1 MSYNYIT
8 DSHTNAVYKTTS
20 PEGAKLIQ
28 RYVNQIG
35 GSTATDR
42 SRHAV
47 TTELWTTSEWAK
59 PTFLRPGSRPGGRPI
74 SLANMHYHL
83 TQAWLSVL
91 GTSNR
96 SQLGLHVNK
105 RLARLDV
112 IEGLLN
118 ELPLENYN
126 YGDISTEQQNKIG
139 IIIKQIGDIITENAG
154 EIKSVDETGEDY
166 SAWVVANPFMH
177 QFEMIRKATS
187 GRGTAAEALSNGLSR
202 ATTLESGWLREVY
215 RRTYEPLKVFRDDAK
230 ARRME
235 ERVRKQAAVAKRR
248 RVAKTALKAAVVAKS
263 TAEAVAVAALDKEFG
278 PNMQAYK
285 TVHDLTT
292 SRTLARLDSLI
303 LAVRNS
309 SLSDPFSKLGSP
321 DFRPESPPIDVGT
334 DEDFDALISQADQ
347 SLMP

>member
-28 RYVNQIG
+28 RYMNQVG
-35 GSTATDR
+35 GSTSTDR
-42 SRHAV
+42 RRHAV

-59 PTFLRPGSRPGGRPI
+59 PTFLRPGSRPGVRPI
-74 SLANMHYHL
+74 SLANTHYHL

-91 GTSNR
+91 DPDPPPSK
-96 SQLGLHVNK
+96 LGLHVNK

-139 IIIKQIGDIITENAG
+139 IIIQQIRDFLTENAG
-154 EIKSVDETGEDY
+154 EIETELGEEADHTEW
-166 SAWVVANPFMH
+166 AVANPLIH
-177 QFEMIRKATS
+177 QLDMIRKAS
-187 GRGTAAEALSNGLSR
+187 PKRIVDGLSR
-202 ATTLESGWLREVY
+202 ATSLESDWLREVY
-215 RRTYEPLKVFRDDAK
+215 RRTYEPLKVFRDDAM

-235 ERVRKQAAVAKRR
+235 KRALRMAAVTKRR
-248 RVAKTALKAAVVAKS
+248 RVAKAASSAARKAAAVAKS
-263 TAEAVAVAALDKEFG
+263 TTEAVVVAALDKEFG
-278 PNMQAYK
+278 PNMQAYN

-303 LAVRNS
+303 SAVRNS

-321 DFRPESPPIDVGT
+321 DFRPESLPIVVH
-334 DEDFDALISQADQ
+334 DEDFTALISQADR

>member
-8 DSHTNAVYKTTS
+8 DSHTNAIHKTTS

-28 RYVNQIG
+28 RYMNQIG

-42 SRHAV
+42 PRHSV

-59 PTFLRPGSRPGGRPI
+59 PAFLRKARGKVDPAWSQPI
-74 SLANMHYHL
+74 SLAAMHYRL

-91 GTSNR
+91 DPAGGYE
-96 SQLGLHVNK
+96 LGLHVNK

-112 IEGLLN
+112 TEGLLN

-126 YGDISTEQQNKIG
+126 YGDISTEQQSKIG
-139 IIIKQIGDIITENAG
+139 IIIKKIAHFSTENAG
-154 EIKSVDETGEDY
+154 EIEPLDETVENG
-166 SAWVVANPFMH
+166 SAAAFDAASILANQFRH
-177 QFEMIRKATS
+177 QFERIRS
-187 GRGTAAEALSNGLSR
+187 GNGGLERAAD
-202 ATTLESGWLREVY
+202 LENDWRREVF
-215 RRTYEPLKVFRDDAK
+215 RRTYEPLKVFKDAVK

-235 ERVRKQAAVAKRR
+235 ERGRKQAVVAKRKRAAKVALKAAAVAKS
-248 RVAKTALKAAVVAKS
+248 AAEVV
-263 TAEAVAVAALDKEFG
+263 VLAALDKEFG